1 MNKFNKADA
10 REILVKHS
18 ISPSYHRISV
28 LKYML
33 NNRTHPTAEM
43 IYNELVDEIP
53 TLSKTTVYNSLNLF
67 EQKHIV
73 SPLNVE
79 PDTLRYD
86 INTKPH
92 IHFICVEC
100 GEIYDIDLDI
110 KDYIK
115 GLDELADYNIERCD
129 IVLHGVCKKC
139 QYKREEKIGG
149 VR

>member
-1 MNKFNKADA
+1 MNKFNKGDA
-10 REILVKHS
+10 REILIKHS

-33 NNRTHPTAEM
+33 NNRTHPTVEM
-43 IYNELVDEIP
+43 IYKELIDEIP

-73 SPLNVE
+73 SPLNIE

-86 INTKPH
+86 INTDPH
-92 IHFICVEC
+92 MHFICREC
-100 GEIYDIDLDI
+100 GEIYDIYLDI
-110 KDYIK
+110 KDYIADMK
-115 GLDELADYNIERCD
+115 ELEGYNVDQCD

-139 QYKREEKIGG
+139 RDKEKKTY
-149 VR
+149 